1 MIPENETSSFDT
13 FADCLSTTVIARLAP
28 DTGKKRKVKG
38 RKNEIKP
45 TTAVAQPSSDEL
57 GDAGELSEFVQVRRC
72 LRFYLMTA
80 NISLE

>member
-13 FADCLSTTVIARLAP
+13 FADCLSTTVIAKLAP

-45 TTAVAQPSSDEL
+45 AAVTAPPGSHEL
-57 GDAGELSEFVQVRRC
+57 GDAGELSEFVQVRPCPTWGPR
-72 LRFYLMTA
+72 T
-80 NISLE
+80 

>member
-1 MIPENETSSFDT
+1 MIPENETSCFDT
-13 FADCLSTTVIARLAP
+13 FADCLSTTVIAKLAP

-38 RKNEIKP
+38 RRNEIKP
-45 TTAVAQPSSDEL
+45 TAAVAQPNSDEL

-72 LRFYLMTA
+72 VRFCLMTA